1 MLPNKYSLLNTHK
14 RGDLVT
20 LHGHLNLHPGRL
32 VQLRLHFPGGGPTSS
47 FYPLDPETK
56 SFFKEHQSLVV
67 IASFQTYIHLLL
79 DEVKFQ
85 SSIYRQITTARQSV

>member
-1 MLPNKYSLLNTHK
+1 M
-14 RGDLVT
+14 
-20 LHGHLNLHPGRL
+20 
-32 VQLRLHFPGGGPTSS
+32 QLRLHFPGGGPTSS

-85 SSIYRQITTARQSV
+85 SSIYRQIITAPQSV